1 MGGTFA
7 IAPPMSREER
17 LTYIEN
23 LRKDLGMHTEG
34 EKNAAVV
41 AHPLLSDGEQK
52 PQVAGDESR
61 DKSNGCVRG
70 TRGDASPSKDG
81 DRERSPSAERFLT

>member
-52 PQVAGDESR
+52 PQVAGDVGPGGVAVS
-61 DKSNGCVRG
+61 
-70 TRGDASPSKDG
+70 GDCSVP
-81 DRERSPSAERFLT
+81 